1 MDGTPINAITQD
13 ISLTDSDKILFAD
26 NNSAEARLVPA
37 AKLAEFVND
46 KLVFPDLIGG
56 RVNVRK
62 YNVGTHTW
70 VAPANLLYVKAYIIG
85 AGGSGASIP
94 AITNGHSGRHYSGA
108 GMAGQG
114 GATRIRFF
122 NTAELGVS
130 EVVIVGAG
138 GASIANPTAHS
149 YSSDNAYLTYSNGQV
164 GNDGG
169 DSSFADN
176 SAKGGKG
183 ARNITTHIY
192 GNGFIVQGHSGAPA
206 IPTLHTK
213 DIAYYPNDVNTLFKV
228 WPHGSSNINR
238 LIWSSKGGKA
248 FGSPGDLEDWRQF
261 NEDAQHINNG
271 GSGRSRGDGG
281 GSAIIHQT
289 PSNSNSVAVGGAGAD
304 GSVIL
309 VEYIGQEVDS

>member
-1 MDGTPINAITQD
+1 MDGTPINTITQD
-13 ISLTDSDKILFAD
+13 TSLTDDDKILFAD
-26 NNSAEARLVPA
+26 DDSTEARLVPA
-37 AKLAEFVND
+37 SDLATYIDD
-46 KLVFPDLIGG
+46 KLTPPALTGG
-56 RVNVRK
+56 KINIRK
-62 YNVGTHTW
+62 YTTSGTHTW
-70 VAPANLLYVKAYIIG
+70 TRPANLLYLKAYIIG

-94 AITNGHSGRHYSGA
+94 AITDGHSGRHYSGA

-122 NTAELGVS
+122 NASDLGVS
-130 EVVIVGAG
+130 ETVTVGAG
-138 GASIANPTAHS
+138 GASIASPPAHS
-149 YSSDNAYLTYSNGQV
+149 YSSDNAYLTYSDGQV

-169 DSSFADN
+169 DSSYA
-176 SAKGGKG
+176 SVTAKGGKG

-192 GNGFIVQGHSGAPA
+192 GNGFIVQAHSGAPA
-206 IPTLHTK
+206 TPTLHTK
-213 DIAYYPNDVNTLFKV
+213 DIAYYPNDINTLFKV

-261 NEDAQHINNG
+261 NEDAQHTNNG

-289 PSNSNSVAVGGAGAD
+289 PSNSNDDAVGGAGAK
-304 GSVIL
+304 GEVIL
-309 VEYIGQEVDS
+309 VEYIGQEVA